1 MIRSVIAC
9 EIEKEKKKNTPPIYF
24 RQTPSLLSLSLSL
37 SPHLHVA
44 DNTKKTPRQRKLNQ
58 RNESN
63 FSHNGTNVLWI
74 LEP

>member
-37 SPHLHVA
+37 STLTRSRQH
-44 DNTKKTPRQRKLNQ
+44 KKDPKTTEV
-58 RNESN
+58 ESK
-63 FSHNGTNVLWI
+63 
-74 LEP
+74 E